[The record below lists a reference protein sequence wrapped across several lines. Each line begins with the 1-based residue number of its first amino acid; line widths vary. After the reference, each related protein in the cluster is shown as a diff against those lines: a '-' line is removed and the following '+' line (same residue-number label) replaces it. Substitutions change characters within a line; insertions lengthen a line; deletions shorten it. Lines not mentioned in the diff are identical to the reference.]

1 MTNAQNQKIIALYE
15 QWAKSMVYL
24 TARRLHNMELAKDI
38 VQEVFL
44 LACCKADEMFS
55 RGDNPKAWLFRTL
68 ENITMREQRKS
79 YFLMEFLVDNIPEYL
94 PINENGTNDMVGLA
108 ELLPGDLRDEDR
120 TILIWRLEKQLT
132 YEDISRRCGL
142 SPDACRQR
150 YSRAVQ
156 RCKKLLQNNFHELSQ
171 N

>member
-1 MTNAQNQKIIALYE
+1 MTDAQNQEIVALYE
-15 QWAKSMVYL
+15 RWAKMMVHL
-24 TARRLHNMELAKDI
+24 TVRRLHNMELAKDL

-44 LACCKADEMFS
+44 LACCKADEMFA

-68 ENITMREQRKS
+68 ENVTMQERKKS
-79 YFLMEFLVDNIPEYL
+79 YFLREFAVDDVSGYL
-94 PINENGTNDMVGLA
+94 PMAEEEMGDSIGLA
-108 ELLPGDLRDEDR
+108 ELLPRELSEDDR
-120 TILIWRLEKQLT
+120 KILVWRLEKRLT
-132 YEDISRRCGL
+132 YEELSKEYGV

-156 RCKKLLQNNFHELSQ
+156 RCKELLKNNFQELSQ